1 MKAAII
7 TVLVLLVIVIVG
19 VGAFF
24 AGSSY
29 GEAQAQN
36 IRSEFFASRQG
47 GTGGQ
52 FGQPG
57 QGGQPGQQG
66 QGNFAGGRPAATGTV
81 KSVEGNTVQVTEQN
95 GNTVTVTV
103 NGQTSIQKTINGTT
117 ADLTAG
123 TRITVM
129 GSQNGG
135 TVTAS
140 VIQIRP
146 TGQ

>member
-7 TVLVLLVIVIVG
+7 AALVLIVIAIVG

-36 IRSEFFASRQG
+36 IRSEFFSSRQG

-52 FGQPG
+52 GG
-57 QGGQPGQQG
+57 QGGQQG
-66 QGNFAGGRPAATGTV
+66 QGNLAGGRPVATGTV

-95 GNTVTVTV
+95 GNTVAVTV
-103 NGQTSIQKTINGTT
+103 SGQTSIQKTVNGTT
-117 ADLTAG
+117 ADLTPG

-129 GSQNGG
+129 GSQNGAN
-135 TVTAS
+135 VTAS

-146 TGQ
+146 SGQ